1 MVGAG
6 VFVRP
11 YEARDHDACAL
22 IYETVQREIFPDDD
36 PALCRR
42 QNFGRATKGEELWV
56 GEASGAVAGF
66 ASFWRP
72 EPFLHFL
79 LIAPQWRGRGLGK
92 ALQRAVLDAAA
103 GPVDLKCDPRNL
115 PAQRYYEALG
125 WRLIERNEKAANPYL
140 RYRFEP
146 AVTGIGEVM

>member
-6 VFVRP
+6 VSVRP
-11 YEARDHDACAL
+11 YGARDHDACAV

-36 PALCRR
+36 PALYRR
-42 QNFGRATKGEELWV
+42 DDFARATKGEELWV
-56 GEASGAVAGF
+56 AEVPGAETGPPIAGF

-92 ALQRAVLDAAA
+92 SLQRAVLDAAS
-103 GPVDLKCDPRNL
+103 GSVDLKCDPRNL
-115 PAQRYYEALG
+115 PAQRYYEARG
-125 WRLIERNEKAANPYL
+125 WRLIERNEGTAKPYL
-140 RYRFEP
+140 RYRFETS
-146 AVTGIGEVM
+146 V